1 MRSVTPAPS
10 QQDPQRHFALRF
22 IAVIDLEKQLDG
34 ARAVH
39 DQ

>member
-1 MRSVTPAPS
+1 MRGVTPAPCHKT
-10 QQDPQRHFALRF
+10 RNIIFALRF
-22 IAVIDLEKQLDG
+22 IAVIDVEKQLDG